1 MSDGS
6 KLAREPQMPDAPGQ
20 TGDSLDR
27 DTARLEL
34 ARLRKESE
42 AAIRASEE
50 KYRILF
56 ANIAEQVQF
65 WQLVR
70 DEAGNIQTW
79 RLVDAN
85 PPALKSWGYASIEE
99 IRGKTADEIFPG
111 ATALFMPIVTKIFA
125 DGAPHSFEW
134 YFRLLDQFRRM
145 TSVPLG
151 EFFITTGADITAIKR
166 AEIALRESEE
176 RLRFISDR
184 AQVGY
189 WHWDIASDQ
198 HEWSPLCNH
207 LFGISP
213 EETMSYAR
221 LLTLIHP
228 DDRARTDRSVRACL
242 ESGGQ
247 TDYDIE
253 YRTLWH
259 DGTVRWVHAKGNAEF
274 ADGQAVRMAG
284 IVLDITERKRAEE
297 ALRETQKLES
307 IGLLAGGIA
316 HDFNN
321 LLVGVIGNA
330 SLLEEMLAPGDLASE
345 IVQRILKTGEQLA
358 HLTRQMLA
366 YSGKGRFVVE
376 TLNLSAVVRG
386 ISDLA
391 LRSIPKKP
399 ILHLDLEEHLPP
411 IEADRGQIQQVLMNL
426 MINASEAIGN
436 HDGLIT
442 VSTRALV
449 VDARFI
455 QMHPG
460 AAGLASGEYVIV
472 EVRDT
477 GCGMDETVKAQIFEP
492 FFSTKFTG
500 RGLGLA
506 AVHGIVRGHK
516 GAILVRSEPGKGS
529 AFTVLF
535 PATVHED
542 ERSQLVTPNEVAQ
555 GFGVVLVIDDE
566 EAVREMVKT
575 ALERHGYTV
584 LVAHGGLDAIDIFK
598 QHAGNIDVAILD
610 LSMPGISGEETL
622 PELRKIRPEVKV
634 LVSSGYSETE
644 AMAMFRGQQVSGFV
658 QKPYTV
664 AVLAEMIKSA
674 LRDASLL
681 QNQARTTAIDN

>member
-1 MSDGS
+1 M
-6 KLAREPQMPDAPGQ
+6 
-20 TGDSLDR
+20 
-27 DTARLEL
+27 
-34 ARLRKESE
+34 RK
-42 AAIRASEE
+42 I
-50 KYRILF
+50 K
-56 ANIAEQVQF
+56 
-65 WQLVR
+65 
-70 DEAGNIQTW
+70 
-79 RLVDAN
+79 
-85 PPALKSWGYASIEE
+85 P
-99 IRGKTADEIFPG
+99 
-111 ATALFMPIVTKIFA
+111 
-125 DGAPHSFEW
+125 
-134 YFRLLDQFRRM
+134 
-145 TSVPLG
+145 
-151 EFFITTGADITAIKR
+151 KR
-166 AEIALRESEE
+166 AEIALRESQE
-176 RLRFISDR
+176 RLRFICDR

-189 WHWDIASDQ
+189 WHWDIASDR

-213 EETMSYAR
+213 EEPMSYAR
-221 LLTLIHP
+221 LLALIHP
-228 DDRARTDRSVRACL
+228 DDRARTDHGIRACL
-242 ESGGQ
+242 ESDGQ

-253 YRTLWH
+253 YRTLWP
-259 DGTVRWVHAKGNAEF
+259 DGTVRWIHAKGNAEF
-274 ADGQAVRMAG
+274 ADGRAVRMAG
-284 IVLDITERKRAEE
+284 IVLDITEHKRAEA

-307 IGLLAGGIA
+307 IGLLAGGVA

-330 SLLEEMLAPGDLASE
+330 SLLEEMIAPGDLASE

-376 TLNLSAVVRG
+376 ILDLSAVVRD

-391 LRSIPKKP
+391 LRSLPKKP

-411 IEADRGQIQQVLMNL
+411 MEADRGQIQQVLMN
-426 MINASEAIGN
+426 MVINASEAVGN

-449 VDARFI
+449 VDARYI

-460 AAGLASGEYVIV
+460 AEGLAAGEYVVV

-477 GCGMDETVKAQIFEP
+477 GCGMDETVKSQIFEP

-516 GAILVRSEPGKGS
+516 GAILVASEPGKGS

-535 PATVHED
+535 PATGHEG
-542 ERSQLVTPNEVAQ
+542 ERSQLVTPKEVAQ
-555 GFGVVLVIDDE
+555 GLGVVLVIDDE

-575 ALERHGYTV
+575 TLERHGYTV
-584 LVAHGGLDAIDIFK
+584 LVAQGGLQAIDIFK
-598 QHAGNIDVAILD
+598 HHASDIDVAVLD
-610 LSMPGISGEETL
+610 LSMPGISGEQTL
-622 PELRKIRPEVKV
+622 PELRKIRPDVKV

-664 AVLAEMIKSA
+664 AVLAEKVKSA
-674 LRDASLL
+674 MRDVAKGKS
-681 QNQARTTAIDN
+681 QTSTTAN